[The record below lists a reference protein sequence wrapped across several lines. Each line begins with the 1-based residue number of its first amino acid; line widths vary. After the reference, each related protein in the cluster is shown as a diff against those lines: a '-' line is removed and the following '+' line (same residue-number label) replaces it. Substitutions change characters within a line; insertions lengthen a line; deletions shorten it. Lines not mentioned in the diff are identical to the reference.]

1 MNIWNYVSDNT
12 FDSPENQ
19 IKLLLKKVEKQTKKR
34 NLKILDAGGGLISRG
49 KLLEKFGKRTVLDVQ
64 FREGVNVVGDIHNM
78 PFPDNSFDLITLFMV
93 MEHLYDPLKAIKEC
107 RRVLKNDGIL
117 IATTVQYWHTHG
129 HPNDYYRYTK
139 AGLEYI
145 FNQSNLPIQNI
156 WSIGGPFLVLY
167 HVIELNIPNFMRKFF
182 ILTCPVFNYLDK
194 FFFNHQDK
202 RENNDSVGWAFLA
215 KKIISRPTS

>member
-1 MNIWNYVSDNT
+1 MDIWNYVSNNT
-12 FDSPENQ
+12 YDSPEFQ
-19 IKLLLKKVEKQTKKR
+19 IKLLLKKVKEQTKRR
-34 NLKILDAGGGLISRG
+34 NLRILDAGGGLVSREN
-49 KLLEKFGKRTVLDVQ
+49 LLEKLGKRTVLDVTP
-64 FREGVNVVGDIHNM
+64 GKNVTIVGDIHKT

-107 RRVLKNDGIL
+107 RRILKKNGIL

-145 FNQSNLPIQNI
+145 FNESDLPILNI

-167 HVIELNIPNFMRKFF
+167 HVIELNIPNIFRKFF
-182 ILTCPVFNYLDK
+182 MLTCPIFNYLDYL
-194 FFFNHQDK
+194 FFNHQDK
-202 RENNDSVGWAFLA
+202 RKNNDSVGWAFIA
-215 KKIISRPTS
+215 KKIIPK